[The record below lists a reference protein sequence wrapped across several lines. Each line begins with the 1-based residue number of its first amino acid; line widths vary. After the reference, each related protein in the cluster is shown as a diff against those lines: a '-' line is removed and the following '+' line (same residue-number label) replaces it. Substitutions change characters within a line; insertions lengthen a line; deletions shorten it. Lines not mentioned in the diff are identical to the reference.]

1 MSKVIEFIE
10 SGILELYVLGLASE
24 DEKKQVELMSS
35 LYDEVNR
42 EIEIISESLIAVAA
56 SNAPVPNA
64 TVKPL
69 LMATIDYSQRIKNGE
84 VPANPPI
91 LHEASIINDYSEW
104 LNRMDMVLP
113 EKHDD
118 IFVKLIAQTPKAISA
133 IVWIKHETPAEVHGI
148 EHEKFLIIEG
158 TCNIII
164 DGKTHSMKAGD
175 YMSIPLHASHV
186 VKVTSKIPCKVI
198 LQRVAA

>member
-1 MSKVIEFIE
+1 MSKVNEFIE
-10 SGILELYVLGLASE
+10 SGILELYVLGLASA
-24 DEKKQVELMSS
+24 DEKKEVELMCS
-35 LYDEVNR
+35 LSEEVGK
-42 EIEIISESLIAVAA
+42 EIEIISEALIVVA
-56 SNAPVPNA
+56 SKNAPVPNA

-69 LMATIDYSQRIKNGE
+69 LMATIDYSERIKNGE
-84 VPANPPI
+84 TPANPPI
-91 LHEASIINDYSEW
+91 LNERSTINDYAEW
-104 LNRMDMVLP
+104 LSRNDMVLP

-118 IFVKLIAQTPKAISA
+118 IFVKLIAHTPSAISA
-133 IVWIKHETPAEVHGI
+133 IVWIKYETPVEVHGI

-164 DGKTHSMKAGD
+164 DGKAHNMKVGD

-186 VKVTSKIPCKVI
+186 VKVTSDIPCKVI